1 MKILH
6 IETGRHLYG
15 GALQVCYLMEGLA
28 QRGIDNLLVCTRGSR
43 IAQEAAGYATVCE
56 LPMKGELD
64 LLFPFRLLRL
74 IRQHRPDV
82 VQVHSRRGADLWTGI
97 VARLAQVPSILTRR
111 VDNREWPPFARLKY
125 GSYDRVVSISQGIR
139 QVLLAEGVAP
149 EQVICIRSVV
159 KSEQYQQPRDRAWF
173 EAQFGVP
180 PASPVIGVIAQLIP
194 RKGHRYLLEVL
205 PRLLE
210 HFPDLRVVFFGQGPL
225 QQELQAYINE
235 HQMSSIVSLA
245 GFRKDMQKI
254 LPCLDLVV
262 HPAFMEGLG
271 VSLLQAA
278 AAGVPIIGARA
289 GGIPEVV
296 RDGLNGRLVE
306 PGNSE
311 ALFGA
316 VNELLADSTMART
329 YGAAGRELV
338 QRDFSIGAMVEGY
351 VRLYQELAR
360 SGADE
365 NNAVNSRQGF

>member
-1 MKILH
+1 
-6 IETGRHLYG
+6 
-15 GALQVCYLMEGLA
+15 MEGLA
-28 QRGIDNLLVCTRGSR
+28 QRGITNLLVCTQGSR

-64 LLFPFRLLRL
+64 LLFPFRLLQL

-82 VQVHSRRGADLWTGI
+82 VHVHSRRGADLWTGI
-97 VARLAQVPSILTRR
+97 VARLARVPSILTRR
-111 VDNREWPPFARLKY
+111 VDNREWPPFVRLKY
-125 GSYDRVVSISQGIR
+125 GTYDRVVSISEGIR
-139 QVLLAEGVAP
+139 QVLLSEGLAP
-149 EQVICIRSVV
+149 EQVTSIHSVV

-180 PASPVIGVIAQLIP
+180 AAVPVIGVIAQLIP

-210 HFPDLRVVFFGQGPL
+210 RFPALRVVFFGQGPL
-225 QQELQAYINE
+225 QEELEAYIAT
-235 HQMSSIVSLA
+235 HGLQHTVCLA
-245 GFRKDMQKI
+245 GFRKDMHRI

-262 HPAFMEGLG
+262 HPALMEGLG

-306 PGNSE
+306 PANVDQ
-311 ALFGA
+311 LFDA
-316 VNELLADSTMART
+316 VSELLADPALASTF
-329 YGAAGRELV
+329 GLAGRELV
-338 QRDFSIGAMVEGY
+338 RREFSIDAMVASY
-351 VRLYQELAR
+351 INVYKELIR
-360 SGADE
+360 SSCSQRIHDQY
-365 NNAVNSRQGF
+365 S

>member
-6 IETGRHLYG
+6 VETGRHLYG

-28 QRGIDNLLVCTRGSR
+28 QRGIKNILVCSQGSR
-43 IAQEAAGYATVCE
+43 IAEEAVGYATVCE

-64 LLFPFRLLRL
+64 LLFPIRLFQL
-74 IRQHRPDV
+74 IRHHRPDV
-82 VQVHSRRGADLWTGI
+82 VHVHSRRGADLWTGS

-125 GSYDRVVSISQGIR
+125 GSYGRVISISDGIR

-149 EQVICIRSVV
+149 ERVTCIRSVV
-159 KSEQYQQPRDRAWF
+159 KSEQYQQPRDREWF

-180 PASPVIGVIAQLIP
+180 AAAPVIGVIAQLIP

-210 HFPDLRVVFFGQGPL
+210 RFPTLRVVFFGQGPL
-225 QQELQAYINE
+225 QEELEAYIAAHGLE
-235 HQMSSIVSLA
+235 HAVCLA
-245 GFRKDMQKI
+245 GFRKDMHMI

-262 HPAFMEGLG
+262 HPALMEGLG

-278 AAGVPIIGARA
+278 AAGVPIVGARA

-306 PGNSE
+306 PANVDQ
-311 ALFGA
+311 LFDA
-316 VNELLADSTMART
+316 VSELLADPVLASTF
-329 YGAAGRELV
+329 GVAGRELV
-338 QRDFSIGAMVEGY
+338 ERDFSVDAMVSSY
-351 VRLYQELAR
+351 INVYQELIR
-360 SGADE
+360 K
-365 NNAVNSRQGF
+365 QL

>member
-1 MKILH
+1 MKIMH

-28 QRGIDNLLVCTRGSR
+28 QRGIDNQLVCTQGSR
-43 IAQEAAGYATVCE
+43 IAQEAAGYATICE

-64 LLFPFRLLRL
+64 LLFPFRLFRL

-125 GSYDRVVSISQGIR
+125 GTYDRVVSISEGIR
-139 QVLLAEGVAP
+139 QVLLSEGLAP
-149 EQVICIRSVV
+149 EQVTCIHSVV
-159 KSEQYQQPRDRAWF
+159 KSEQYQEPRDRAWF

-180 PASPVIGVIAQLIP
+180 AVAPVIGVIAQLIP

-210 HFPDLRVVFFGQGPL
+210 RFPTLRVVFFGQGPL
-225 QQELQAYINE
+225 QEELEAYIATHGLE
-235 HQMSSIVSLA
+235 QVVCLA
-245 GFRKDMQKI
+245 GFRKDMHKI

-262 HPAFMEGLG
+262 HPALMEGLG

-278 AAGVPIIGARA
+278 AAGVPIIGTRA

-306 PGNSE
+306 PGNGE
-311 ALFGA
+311 ALLGT
-316 VNELLADSTMART
+316 VNELLADQSLARK

-338 QRDFSIGAMVEGY
+338 QRDFSIRTMVEGY
-351 VRLYQELAR
+351 VRIYQELA
-360 SGADE
+360 GT
-365 NNAVNSRQGF
+365 GT

>member
-28 QRGIDNLLVCTRGSR
+28 QRGITNLLVCTQGSR

-64 LLFPFRLLRL
+64 LLFPFRLLQL

-82 VQVHSRRGADLWTGI
+82 VHVHSRRGADLWTGI
-97 VARLAQVPSILTRR
+97 VARLARVPSILTRR
-111 VDNREWPPFARLKY
+111 VDNREWPPFVRLKY
-125 GSYDRVVSISQGIR
+125 GTYDRVVSISEGIR
-139 QVLLAEGVAP
+139 QVLLSEGLAP
-149 EQVICIRSVV
+149 EQVTSIHSVV

-180 PASPVIGVIAQLIP
+180 AAVPVIGVIAQLIP

-210 HFPDLRVVFFGQGPL
+210 RFPTLRVVFFGQGPL
-225 QQELQAYINE
+225 QEELEAYIATHGLE
-235 HQMSSIVSLA
+235 QVVCLA
-245 GFRKDMQKI
+245 GFRKDMHKI

-262 HPAFMEGLG
+262 HPALMEGLG

-278 AAGVPIIGARA
+278 AAGVPIIGTRA
-289 GGIPEVV
+289 GGIPEVA

-311 ALFGA
+311 ALLVA
-316 VNELLADSTMART
+316 MSELLADKALTRKF
-329 YGAAGRELV
+329 GAAGRELV
-338 QRDFSIGAMVEGY
+338 QRDFSVGTMVEGY
-351 VRLYQELAR
+351 LKLY
-360 SGADE
+360 AD
-365 NNAVNSRQGF
+365 VSTGFEGK

>member
-1 MKILH
+1 MKIFH
-6 IETGRHLYG
+6 VETGRHLYG

-28 QRGIDNLLVCTRGSR
+28 QRGIDNLLVCTQGSR

-74 IRQHRPDV
+74 IRQHRPDIV
-82 VQVHSRRGADLWTGI
+82 HVHSRRGADLWGGI
-97 VARLAQVPSILTRR
+97 CGRIAGVPAVITRR

-125 GSYDRVVSISQGIR
+125 GSYSRVVSISEGIR
-139 QVLLAEGVAP
+139 QVLLSEGLASDKVD
-149 EQVICIRSVV
+149 CIHSVV
-159 KSEQYQQPRDRAWF
+159 DFEQYQQPRDREWF

-180 PASPVIGVIAQLIP
+180 ATAPLIGMIAQLIP
-194 RKGHRYLLEVL
+194 RKGHRFLLEVL

-210 HFPDLRVVFFGQGPL
+210 RFPTLRVVFFGQGPL
-225 QQELQAYINE
+225 QQELQESINE
-235 HQMSSIVSLA
+235 HQLNGVVSLA
-245 GFRKDMQKI
+245 GFRKDMHKI

-262 HPAFMEGLG
+262 HPALMEGLG

-278 AAGVPIIGARA
+278 AAGVPIVGARA

-311 ALFGA
+311 ALFAA
-316 VNELLADSTMART
+316 VSELLADSTLART

-338 QRDFSIGAMVEGY
+338 QRDFSIGTMVEGY
-351 VRLYQELAR
+351 VRLYRKLAR

-365 NNAVNSRQGF
+365 NNTMNLRQGC